1 MAQESVRIQVAVF
14 EKEAFLQYNFSFLM
28 THPFLG
34 SPGQWD
40 GAFDRGPAAAGTG
53 KSQGGRQVG
62 RNRQCEAGTGTG

>member
-28 THPFLG
+28 PHPFLG
-34 SPGQWD
+34 SSGQCD
-40 GAFDRGPAAAGTG
+40 GAFDQRAPAGTG

-62 RNRQCEAGTGTG
+62 SIRQCQAGTGTI